1 MMFEPKLLTGGEDWF
16 VAFQDYWR
24 HHLEQQIIEYMRDRR
39 KKELFEAFR
48 YFLKGRNLMF
58 LDNATSDYNL
68 DGIMVQG
75 SFSLSFLLTF
85 YIVVFANDINGLLRA
100 ILLEGNFVKREQR
113 TSFTEGYNDLM
124 KLESD
129 IKAFD
134 QSLSE
139 TGRLGKRY
147 AMALDDPS
155 IPTRLRKT
163 QMVIEDATEDAQV
176 IIERTRKAIDAVIAS
191 LNAIITKDREGN
203 YEALSNMARFIGKN
217 DPSSTVQSHKEMVFL
232 NSVTETIQ
240 KLQKTM
246 QLLDDIDVMEIGL

>member
-1 MMFEPKLLTGGEDWF
+1 
-16 VAFQDYWR
+16 
-24 HHLEQQIIEYMRDRR
+24 
-39 KKELFEAFR
+39 
-48 YFLKGRNLMF
+48 
-58 LDNATSDYNL
+58 
-68 DGIMVQG
+68 
-75 SFSLSFLLTF
+75 
-85 YIVVFANDINGLLRA
+85 
-100 ILLEGNFVKREQR
+100 
-113 TSFTEGYNDLM
+113 M

-134 QSLSE
+134 QSLSDM
-139 TGRLGKRY
+139 GRLGKRY
-147 AMALDDPS
+147 AMALEDPS

-163 QMVIEDATEDAQV
+163 QLVIEDATEDAQV

-217 DPSSTVQSHKEMVFL
+217 DPSSRVQSHKETVFL